1 MNPLS
6 LHRTDSPTANA
17 EPLTTKKELAR
28 RLNISERWIEYRM
41 ADGLPHYRMGSA
53 VRFETA
59 AVLNWIAAHQETAR

>member
-1 MNPLS
+1 MNILS
-6 LHRTDSPTANA
+6 PHRKDSRTAFA

-53 VRFETA
+53 VRFEPS
-59 AVLNWIAAHQETAR
+59 AVLNWITAHQEAAR